1 MLSRFSIRSKI
12 IAIVPIFLLAMTA
25 VGLISLR
32 EIHAVKSRLVEVQ
45 ANWLQ
50 GILSLGEMQAIVL
63 RHQTAIR
70 DHLLAN
76 DPQTEAR
83 VEDTVRMLEQSIKRS
98 FDAYETL
105 KVASGDRATYN
116 EFRRIW
122 ADYAAAAAEVLDASR
137 KQDFAAGREVFTSRL
152 FPLSERTGK
161 LLDTE
166 REMNRT
172 GAALAVERGNESYDF
187 AIRIVLG
194 GLILATL
201 LGAAIAYYMVRD
213 VSRGIQSI
221 LEPMRALGDGDLSAK
236 IRHNSDR
243 TEIGQMAGALKVFQN
258 ALIAQKTAHE
268 NAAAEATIKLQRS
281 QRMDGIAR
289 EFESMIGQL
298 SNSLASSSTELQS
311 EAGLLSATAEKT
323 GKISSEA
330 ASASKEMSGN
340 LQSVS
345 AATEEMTSS
354 IRTISSKVH
363 EASRMASNAVQQAE
377 NTDKNIAQLAQ
388 AAAHIGDVIKLI
400 SAIAEQTNLLALN
413 ATIEAARAG
422 EAGRGFAVVAS
433 EVKALAS
440 QTAKATEEITA
451 QISDMQAA
459 TDASVK
465 ALGDIRT
472 TIDQISEISSSISTS
487 IEAQSVS
494 TQEIASNIQLA
505 ARRSGEV
512 AGNIGDVSNGAEE
525 TDVASARL
533 LKSAHSL
540 SDESRRLKG
549 AVERFLVDMKAA

>member
-1 MLSRFSIRSKI
+1 MLSAFSIRSKI

-25 VGLISLR
+25 VGMIALK

-45 ANWLQ
+45 DNWLQ
-50 GILSLGEMQAIVL
+50 GILALGEMQAIVL

-76 DPQTEAR
+76 DPETEAR
-83 VEDTVRMLEQSIKRS
+83 VEATVRTLEQDIKRAFGS
-98 FDAYETL
+98 YEAL
-105 KVASGDRATYN
+105 KPSSGERTTYN
-116 EFRRIW
+116 EFRRVW
-122 ADYAAAAAEVLDASR
+122 TDYAAAAAEVLDASR
-137 KQDFAAGREVFTSRL
+137 KQDFATGREVFTSRL

-172 GAALAVERGNESYDF
+172 GAAMAVQLGNESYDF
-187 AIRIVLG
+187 AIRTVLG

-221 LEPMRALGDGDLSAK
+221 IEPMRALGEGDLSAN
-236 IRHNSDR
+236 IQQTNDR
-243 TEIGQMAGALKVFQN
+243 TEIGRMAGALKIFQT
-258 ALIAQKTAHE
+258 ALIAQKAAHE
-268 NAAAEATIKLQRS
+268 DAAAAATVKLQRS

-298 SNSLASSSTELQS
+298 ASSLASSSSELQS
-311 EAGLLSATAEKT
+311 EASLLSATAEKT
-323 GKISSEA
+323 GRISSEA
-330 ASASKEMSGN
+330 ASASKDMSGN

-345 AATEEMTSS
+345 TTTEEMTAS
-354 IRTISSKVH
+354 ILDIRSKVQ
-363 EASRMASNAVQQAE
+363 EASRTASDAVSQAE
-377 NTDKNIAQLAQ
+377 NTDRNIAQLAQ

-400 SAIAEQTNLLALN
+400 SSIAEQTNLLALN

-440 QTAKATEEITA
+440 QTAKATEEISA
-451 QISDMQAA
+451 QITDMQTA

-465 ALGDIRT
+465 TVGDIRA
-472 TIDQISEISSSISTS
+472 TIDLISEISTSISTS
-487 IEAQSVS
+487 IEAQSAS
-494 TQEIASNIQLA
+494 TQEIANNIQLA
-505 ARRSGEV
+505 ARRSSAV
-512 AGNIGDVSNGAEE
+512 AGNIGDVSTGAEE
-525 TDVASARL
+525 TDIASARL
-533 LKSAHSL
+533 LKSADSL
-540 SDESRRLKG
+540 SNESSRLKG
-549 AVERFLVDMKAA
+549 EVERFLRDMQAA